1 MTTSREPR
9 HPRRADTTRAGGDPR
24 AVQRAVD
31 EAVAKL
37 PKVSGGDG
45 QVYVDPSLV
54 RVLDEAEKLAK
65 KAGDSFVTVERLL
78 LALAMEK
85 SAKASEI
92 LANAGVTANAL
103 NAAINEIRKGRTADS
118 ASAEQGYDALKRYAR
133 DLTKDAREGRL
144 DPVIGLVPVVGDA
157 VGTVVAA
164 AVFAE
169 AVRNRIPVHL
179 LFRMGWNYLVD
190 AALGVVPLVGDV
202 ADVAHKA
209 TSKNL
214 RLVDRAIAEGR
225 PGRREVAVS
234 AKYYNTAMRDYFL
247 IERRY
252 DACGHASA
260 KPMTTD

>member
-1 MTTSREPR
+1 MT
-9 HPRRADTTRAGGDPR
+9 AGLARVLD
-24 AVQRAVD
+24 D
-31 EAVAKL
+31 
-37 PKVSGGDG
+37 
-45 QVYVDPSLV
+45 LV
-54 RVLDEAEKLAK
+54 RVP
-65 KAGDSFVTVERLL
+65 GTNYRV
-78 LALAMEK
+78 
-85 SAKASEI
+85 
-92 LANAGVTANAL
+92 G
-103 NAAINEIRKGRTADS
+103 
-118 ASAEQGYDALKRYAR
+118 
-133 DLTKDAREGRL
+133 L

-225 PGRREVAVS
+225 RVDTDARGYLLRAVG
-234 AKYYNTAMRDYFL
+234 AVGL
-247 IERRY
+247 ILLVLLGLVGLALWGLLRLI
-252 DACGHASA
+252 GLVF
-260 KPMTTD
+260 

>member
-1 MTTSREPR
+1 MT
-9 HPRRADTTRAGGDPR
+9 AGLARVLD
-24 AVQRAVD
+24 D
-31 EAVAKL
+31 
-37 PKVSGGDG
+37 
-45 QVYVDPSLV
+45 LV
-54 RVLDEAEKLAK
+54 RVP
-65 KAGDSFVTVERLL
+65 GTNYRV
-78 LALAMEK
+78 
-85 SAKASEI
+85 
-92 LANAGVTANAL
+92 G
-103 NAAINEIRKGRTADS
+103 
-118 ASAEQGYDALKRYAR
+118 
-133 DLTKDAREGRL
+133 L

-225 PGRREVAVS
+225 RVDTDARGYLLRAIGAVG
-234 AKYYNTAMRDYFL
+234 L
-247 IERRY
+247 ILLVLLGLVGLALWGLLRLI
-252 DACGHASA
+252 GLV
-260 KPMTTD
+260 